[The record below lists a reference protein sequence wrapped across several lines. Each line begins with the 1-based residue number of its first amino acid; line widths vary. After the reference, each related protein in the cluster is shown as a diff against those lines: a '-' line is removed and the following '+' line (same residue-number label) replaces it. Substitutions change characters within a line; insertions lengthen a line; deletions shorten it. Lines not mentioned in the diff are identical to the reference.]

1 MLPDIL
7 SIADQHAL
15 IVNNKTRHREE
26 AECKCP
32 FCYEDSKPPKKRR
45 YYLSLNTKDQV
56 FKCWFCGESGGVL
69 RFISLLEGVTEEEV
83 RSRFRKRKVEHPAER
98 LTRRQRK
105 LIGEK
110 VEPNWAT
117 MKKRDPAYYIL
128 TMNWIWSEWNAFVK
142 TQVEQA
148 FFLLL
153 LGIRFGKYS
162 EYIEEIKKLEKVI
175 EFPLL
180 KEVLNIYSCAKR
192 PVWTERIEAL
202 IRLEKSS
209 VSPESRNVQAEK
221 GEMKYVEQNYL
232 NRSSYEGPRAA
243 LYT

>member
-32 FCYEDSKPPKKRR
+32 FCYEDSKPQKKRR

-69 RFISLLEGVTEEEV
+69 RFISLLEGVAEEEV

-105 LIGEK
+105 LIGENI
-110 VEPNWAT
+110 EPDWAT
-117 MKKRDPAYYIL
+117 MKKRDPAYYIR
-128 TMNWIWSEWNAFVK
+128 TMKWMWSEWSAFVH
-142 TQVEQA
+142 TQLEQA
-148 FFLLL
+148 YFLLL

-162 EYIEEIKKLEKVI
+162 EYIEEIKKLEKMLDT
-175 EFPLL
+175 PLL
-180 KEVLNIYSCAKR
+180 KEVLNIYSSAKR
-192 PVWTERIEAL
+192 PVWTERIEAF
-202 IRLEKSS
+202 IQFEKSY
-209 VSPESRNVQAEK
+209 VSPESINGQAEK
-221 GEMKYVEQNYL
+221 GELKDVEQNHL
-232 NRSSYEGPRAA
+232 NRSPYERPRAS